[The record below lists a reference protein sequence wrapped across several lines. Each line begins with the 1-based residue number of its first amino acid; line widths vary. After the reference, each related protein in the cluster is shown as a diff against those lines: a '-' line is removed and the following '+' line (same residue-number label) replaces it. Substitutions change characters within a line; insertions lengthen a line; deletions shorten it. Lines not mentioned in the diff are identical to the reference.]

1 MNLKPIIQ
9 SEVSQKEK
17 DIIYINIDYIYIYIY
32 IHIYGIQK
40 DGTNDPTC
48 RAVKETQM

>member
-17 DIIYINIDYIYIYIY
+17 DIIYINIDYIYI
-32 IHIYGIQK
+32 HIYGIQK